1 MVVVE
6 GVVLVLVLVL
16 DAVFLVVLVVVVVVV
31 VVITR
36 SAGGVWLSARI
47 FSCLEK
53 TNRGFNIR
61 ELALTLPLT
70 PAWSSSLF
78 VFSDICFLFLDLS
91 KHIKETI
98 KLNI

>member
-1 MVVVE
+1 MVVVL

-16 DAVFLVVLVVVVVVV
+16 DAVFLVVVVVV

-47 FSCLEK
+47 FSCSEK

-61 ELALTLPLT
+61 ELALSLPLT